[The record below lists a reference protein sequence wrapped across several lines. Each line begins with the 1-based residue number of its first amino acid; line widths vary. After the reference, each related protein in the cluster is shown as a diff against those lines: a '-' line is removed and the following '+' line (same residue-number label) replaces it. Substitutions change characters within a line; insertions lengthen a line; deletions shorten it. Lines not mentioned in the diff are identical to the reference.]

1 MPPIF
6 KALASISAWFL
17 FVFGLFVVAITLFM
31 LIASGAVSPA
41 AGPPPILAYLAFAI
55 GTASVTL
62 SVVVMKLRQ
71 MLE

>member
-6 KALASISAWFL
+6 KALASITAWILFIFGFLALLAGFLRIIGASTGFSAPPEMPIMS
-17 FVFGLFVVAITLFM
+17 VYFGYGVGSLV
-31 LIASGAVSPA
+31 
-41 AGPPPILAYLAFAI
+41 
-55 GTASVTL
+55 L